1 MIKLRDI
8 YNEIKVNQPG
18 KFILFGYNNR
28 NIWTQL
34 VKVQGYKSKK
44 EALYDVNKL
53 IFQDRPNVNQLY
65 WEIMGNEN
73 NTYKGD
79 KIPFNY
85 MYLEDDGDVVF
96 ANSLPEFGPGYQTE
110 EGWNIKEWL
119 RTPPKSNINE
129 IKVNKPIN
137 PLEIL
142 KIMVQGYDNSYFSRY
157 RMEISLEDFLREYDN
172 GEEDDKE
179 MIKLAPLFYKWKDE
193 NKIWY
198 TEVEDS
204 EESKFQKL
212 PTQYKSII
220 TTGLGYNNVE
230 IILHNF

>member
-142 KIMVQGYDNSYFSRY
+142 KIMIQGYDNSYFSRY

-198 TEVEDS
+198 TEVEDY